1 MNRPIAYLI
10 FLEPLSASHFHH
22 NGRLDHYS
30 TELLSL
36 RPFKPSQLR
45 LHPLTPRRHH
55 LHHPL
60 RHRDNRSSRPVCPLP
75 PLVATRFRPWRHR
88 RASRLDSPDMG
99 LPMRLQ
105 RSCFQN
111 PNLNPHLQPALF
123 AAGIYIIL
131 GYIIHIFGP
140 HTSPLTAKQYLWVFC
155 TIDFFSLLLQ
165 AIGGGMASAAGS
177 EPNGNV
183 KPGTDTMIAGI
194 VFQLVSNFVFACLF
208 ASVLAKTYQTGKGIL
223 NVDNPSSSQAE
234 RPATT
239 TKRLR
244 ILAGATTISTLA
256 LIARG
261 VYRSIELIQGWR
273 GYLITTERYF
283 IGLDG
288 ALMVI
293 AVSVFVFANPHW
305 LLPHKARCTESNLE
319 NASQEAVV
327 EKVADIQGGSES
339 E

>member
-1 MNRPIAYLI
+1 MSDSTTTPPSCSPFDPLNPPNYGYTPSLAAGIVFIILFGIATTAHLAQTVLSHRWWQFVFVLGGIGELLGWIARTWASQCVYSDLAFKIQISTLI
-10 FLEPLSASHFHH
+10 FS
-22 NGRLDHYS
+22 
-30 TELLSL
+30 
-36 RPFKPSQLR
+36 
-45 LHPLTPRRHH
+45 
-55 LHHPL
+55 
-60 RHRDNRSSRPVCPLP
+60 
-75 PLVATRFRPWRHR
+75 
-88 RASRLDSPDMG
+88 
-99 LPMRLQ
+99 
-105 RSCFQN
+105 
-111 PNLNPHLQPALF
+111 PALF

-131 GYIIHIFGP
+131 GYIIHIFGL

-177 EPNGNV
+177 EPDGNV

-194 VFQLVSNFVFACLF
+194 VFQLISNLVFACLF
-208 ASVLAKTYQTGKGIL
+208 ASVLAKTCQTGKGIL
-223 NVDNPSSSQAE
+223 NVDDLSTSQTE

-273 GYLITTERYF
+273 GYLITTKRYF

-305 LLPHKARCTESNLE
+305 LLPHKAQCAEANIE
-319 NASQEAVV
+319 NGSQKAIV
-327 EKVADIQGGSES
+327 ERVADVQARSES
-339 E
+339 Q